1 MTQTQDEQNVQ
12 TSVSSTQDVNVVNT
26 DTENT
31 NQQMSVDSQDF
42 QLEGFNNIEA
52 QPAAPVAQP
61 VAPEAQ
67 PTAPEAQ
74 PAAPVAQPAAP
85 VAQQPTTET
94 QPWDIQQPSVP
105 AM

>member
-12 TSVSSTQDVNVVNT
+12 TSVSSTQNVNVVNT

-52 QPAAPVAQP
+52 QPAQIYLSLNLLRRTKKSLRWKKEPSLLY
-61 VAPEAQ
+61 
-67 PTAPEAQ
+67 
-74 PAAPVAQPAAP
+74 
-85 VAQQPTTET
+85 T
-94 QPWDIQQPSVP
+94 QFS
-105 AM
+105 